1 MVNKRLCIEVVFV
14 SIFTVLS
21 LSLSG
26 CTDSEKKT
34 DMITA
39 LDGKNIAD
47 TVADKWNM
55 EAILIRVT
63 STVIGNGLDDKGE
76 SNSWFYIYIVV
87 KEKEDDTSICDELR
101 VEINSKGE
109 NEQSTS
115 SMNYNDI
122 KVQPVVDWT
131 IDSDEAIRIAKEDRN
146 VKEFLEVY
154 PDSIF
159 GMSIESD
166 TSEELNEFGK
176 VWIIHWYVIEG
187 DYDTL
192 SAKIWI
198 DYTTGDVIFSEIEM

>member
-1 MVNKRLCIEVVFV
+1 MFKRLHVEVVFISV
-14 SIFTVLS
+14 FIVLS

-26 CTDSEKKT
+26 CTDSENKT

-39 LDGKNIAD
+39 LEGKKVAD
-47 TVADKWNM
+47 IVADKWNV

-63 STVIGNGLDDKGE
+63 STVIGNDLDDKGE

-87 KEKEDDTSICDELR
+87 KEKEDDINICDELR

-109 NEQSTS
+109 KEESTS
-115 SMNYNDI
+115 SGNYNGDEI
-122 KVQPVVDWT
+122 QLLVDWT
-131 IDSDEAIRIAKEDRN
+131 IDSDDAIRIAKEDQN

-166 TSEELNEFGK
+166 TSEELNEYGK

-187 DYDTL
+187 NYDTL

-198 DYTTGDVIFSEIEM
+198 DYTSGDVIFSENEM